1 MKLKKHWILYA
12 LAVLS
17 LLTGTRLAAEES
29 IYGHITFID
38 NGAAVVRADGGEVQ
52 ALVNLPLAPGDMVIT
67 PDGGRCEL
75 QFDNGTVIRLDKNS
89 RLRLATVL
97 APSLTSNWKITTLEL
112 EKGQL
117 YTLPQTYGHEMFQV
131 VTPNAAANLKS
142 RVIAILRLDA
152 DGGTSFF
159 SGGGRFQVLY
169 GAKSRSLK
177 KITVKADRPIAITAD
192 NAPAERV
199 AKRDIEFMAWNE
211 YVDRHFKELHY
222 GISKVPPKL
231 KFGNS
236 ALTYWAEKWSSL
248 FGEWIYDEFL
258 GYVWRPADDR
268 FAYDERPFFHADFV
282 RVNGQLYLVPQ
293 QQWGWVPA
301 HMGTWVWMKRGWTWI
316 PGDWFHPGIVEYQG
330 GFTFPTLSYY
340 MRLFRGYAP
349 WNSNITQLQG
359 PPPHESKQPVLPR
372 PLVEII
378 KRVEKIPAG
387 ERQGI
392 ERAVPIIDGKKLP
405 PAIAPAL
412 PMPVPGNSAA
422 LGPARAQKILDQ
434 TSKADGY
441 REGRDWNPD
450 SRWAARS
457 GYSIRYSSSSNAV
470 ICPELKISS
479 DNLHGVERMILRNA
493 ASGHYSGPSSGGANF
508 GQQGNGSSGSAS
520 GTATSDQGH
529 SDTGEKDDGKGK

>member
-1 MKLKKHWILYA
+1 MKLKKHWILSA

-17 LLTGTRLAAEES
+17 LLAGTRLAAEES

-38 NGAAVVRADGGEVQ
+38 HGATVLRADGGEVQ

-159 SGGGRFQVLY
+159 SGGGKFQVLY
-169 GAKSRSLK
+169 GALSRSLK
-177 KITVKADRPIAITAD
+177 KITVKTDRPIAITA
-192 NAPAERV
+192 AHIPAERV
-199 AKRDIEFMAWNE
+199 AQRDIEFMAWNE

-268 FAYDERPFFHADFV
+268 FAYNERPFFHADFV

-301 HMGTWVWMKRGWTWI
+301 HMGTWVWLKRGWTWI

-340 MRLFRGYAP
+340 MRLFWGYAP

-359 PPPHESKQPVLPR
+359 PPPHESKRPVLPR
-372 PLVEII
+372 PLIEII
-378 KRVEKIPAG
+378 KRVEKVPAG

-392 ERAVPIIDGKKLP
+392 ERVVPIIDGKKLP

-422 LGPARAQKILDQ
+422 LGPARVQKILDQ
-434 TSKADGY
+434 TSKAGGY
-441 REGRDWNPD
+441 RAGRDWNPD

-479 DNLHGVERMILRNA
+479 DNLHGVERMMLRNA
-493 ASGHYSGPSSGGANF
+493 ASRHYSGPSSGGANF

-520 GTATSDQGH
+520 GMATSDQGH